1 MFSVEE
7 IGDAAFAGCSNLS
20 AIYSYAAEPISLGSD
35 HAQVR
40 TRADDGETAAS
51 AVFAEV
57 DKETCVLYVPKGCGD
72 KYRHA
77 DGWGEF
83 LNIVEIESS
92 ELGDANNDGEV
103 SADDINAIS
112 SYIVRGDTKNFIFK
126 NADVNGDKM
135 VNAADIVNIVN
146 MNK

>member
-1 MFSVEE
+1 M
-7 IGDAAFAGCSNLS
+7 
-20 AIYSYAAEPISLGSD
+20 
-35 HAQVR
+35 
-40 TRADDGETAAS
+40 
-51 AVFAEV
+51 
-57 DKETCVLYVPKGCGD
+57 
-72 KYRHA
+72 
-77 DGWGEF
+77 
-83 LNIVEIESS
+83 EIESS